1 MTRCRILRRLYNI
14 LIPLHLSSYC
24 CQLLGVNRWTHIV
37 ELIMVNFSGKIWP
50 IWSPGGVHQVNHQ
63 VQTSKMK
70 KRLSFTKHSIWHEFA
85 LTLTKCSK
93 SLTKCTISL
102 TKCSISLTKCSPRLR
117 KGDNFRFA
125 KLLLLL
131 PVLRSI
137 ARETASTLF
146 CNEALIADNF
156 RSPL

>member
-24 CQLLGVNRWTHIV
+24 CQLLGMNRWTQIK

-50 IWSPGGVHQVNHQ
+50 IWSPWGVHQVNHQ

-70 KRLSFTKHSIWHEFA
+70 KRLSFTKHSIWHEIA
-85 LTLTKCSK
+85 LTLTKYSM
-93 SLTKCTISL
+93 
-102 TKCSISLTKCSPRLR
+102 SLTKCSPRLR

-137 ARETASTLF
+137 ARDTASTLF

-156 RSPL
+156 RSSL